1 MDAFNWKFN
10 LWLRR
15 NYWKFTCHSLWKY
28 VLNGLVLLCPPKCLF
43 LKCLLCQNVYSH
55 DVYYGNLQDRAD
67 DHARFSNLR
76 SPVCIVL
83 TFLPARD
90 NLKTVWIW
98 IKTVKTVGL
107 IRIQTVCHSD
117 GIPENSVEK
126 NMTMVIM
133 LTLYLLVTVCKL
145 VVTRSGTSKWLCW
158 VWSGSKMVW
167 QSGIPEKF
175 IRVTSIKGYDWSTI
189 I

>member
-1 MDAFNWKFN
+1 MTGEEFLKIYKPFFVEVCIKWVSAIMSPKMFVPEMS
-10 LWLRR
+10 
-15 NYWKFTCHSLWKY
+15 T
-28 VLNGLVLLCPPKCLF
+28 VPKCLF
-43 LKCLLCQNVYSH
+43 PWCLLWQLARPGRCPCPFQQSPIPSMH
-55 DVYYGNLQDRAD
+55 RINL
-67 DHARFSNLR
+67 
-76 SPVCIVL
+76 
-83 TFLPARD
+83 LPARD

-117 GIPENSVEK
+117 GIPENSLEK
-126 NMTMVIM
+126 IMTVVIM

-158 VWSGSKMVW
+158 VWSGSKLVW

>member
-10 LWLRR
+10 LWLGR
-15 NYWKFTCHSLWKY
+15 NYWKFTSHSLWKY

-67 DHARFSNLR
+67 VHARFSNLR

-98 IKTVKTVGL
+98 IMTVKTVGL

-117 GIPENSVEK
+117 GIPENSLEK
-126 NMTMVIM
+126 IMTMVIM
-133 LTLYLLVTVCKL
+133 LTLYLQTGCNQIRNIKMTLLGLIWIQNGLTVWYSWK
-145 VVTRSGTSKWLCW
+145 
-158 VWSGSKMVW
+158 
-167 QSGIPEKF
+167 IH
-175 IRVTSIKGYDWSTI
+175 
-189 I
+189 

>member
-1 MDAFNWKFN
+1 MDAFNRKFN
-10 LWLRR
+10 LWLGR
-15 NYWKFTCHSLWKY
+15 NYWKFTSHSLWKY

-55 DVYYGNLQDRAD
+55 DVYYGNLQDWAD
-67 DHARFSNLR
+67 VHARFSNLR

-107 IRIQTVCHSD
+107 IRIQTVCQDSD
-117 GIPENSVEK
+117 QVWHFVGPDLVLKLFAKVISRQQLQAKRNFSSVY
-126 NMTMVIM
+126 
-133 LTLYLLVTVCKL
+133 LTNLQ
-145 VVTRSGTSKWLCW
+145 
-158 VWSGSKMVW
+158 GS
-167 QSGIPEKF
+167 
-175 IRVTSIKGYDWSTI
+175 T
-189 I
+189 

>member
-1 MDAFNWKFN
+1 MTGEELLKIYKPFFVD
-10 LWLRR
+10 
-15 NYWKFTCHSLWKY
+15 
-28 VLNGLVLLCPPKCLF
+28 GLVLLCPPKCLF

-67 DHARFSNLR
+67 VHARFSNLR

-98 IKTVKTVGL
+98 IKTVKTLGL

-117 GIPENSVEK
+117 GIPENSENYDNGHHVNPLSASNSLQTGCNQIRNIK
-126 NMTMVIM
+126 MT
-133 LTLYLLVTVCKL
+133 LLGLIWIQNGSTVWY
-145 VVTRSGTSKWLCW
+145 S
-158 VWSGSKMVW
+158 
-167 QSGIPEKF
+167 
-175 IRVTSIKGYDWSTI
+175 
-189 I
+189 

>member
-1 MDAFNWKFN
+1 M
-10 LWLRR
+10 
-15 NYWKFTCHSLWKY
+15 T
-28 VLNGLVLLCPPKCLF
+28 GEELLKIYKPFFVEVCIKWISAIMSPKMF
-43 LKCLLCQNVYSH
+43 VPEMSTVPNVYSH

-67 DHARFSNLR
+67 VHARFSNLR
-76 SPVCIVL
+76 SPVCMVL

-117 GIPENSVEK
+117 GIPENSFEK

-145 VVTRSGTSKWLCW
+145 VVTRSGTSK
-158 VWSGSKMVW
+158 
-167 QSGIPEKF
+167 
-175 IRVTSIKGYDWSTI
+175 
-189 I
+189 

>member
-1 MDAFNWKFN
+1 M
-10 LWLRR
+10 
-15 NYWKFTCHSLWKY
+15 
-28 VLNGLVLLCPPKCLF
+28 LLCPPKCLF

-67 DHARFSNLR
+67 VHARFSNLR

-83 TFLPARD
+83 TFSPARD

-117 GIPENSVEK
+117 GIPENSLEK
-126 NMTMVIM
+126 IMTMVIM

-167 QSGIPEKF
+167 QSGIPEKV

>member
-1 MDAFNWKFN
+1 M
-10 LWLRR
+10 
-15 NYWKFTCHSLWKY
+15 
-28 VLNGLVLLCPPKCLF
+28 LLCPPKCLF

-67 DHARFSNLR
+67 VHARFTNLR

-117 GIPENSVEK
+117 GIPENSLEK
-126 NMTMVIM
+126 IMTIVNFNPLSTSYSLQTGCNQIRNIKMTLLGLIWIQNG
-133 LTLYLLVTVCKL
+133 LTIWY
-145 VVTRSGTSKWLCW
+145 S
-158 VWSGSKMVW
+158 
-167 QSGIPEKF
+167 
-175 IRVTSIKGYDWSTI
+175 
-189 I
+189 

>member
-1 MDAFNWKFN
+1 M
-10 LWLRR
+10 
-15 NYWKFTCHSLWKY
+15 
-28 VLNGLVLLCPPKCLF
+28 LLCPPKCLF

-67 DHARFSNLR
+67 VHARFSNLR

-90 NLKTVWIW
+90 NLTTVWIW

-117 GIPENSVEK
+117 GIPENSLEK
-126 NMTMVIM
+126 NNDNGHHVNPLSASNSLQTGCNQIRNIKMTLLGLIWIQNG
-133 LTLYLLVTVCKL
+133 LT
-145 VVTRSGTSKWLCW
+145 
-158 VWSGSKMVW
+158 VWYS
-167 QSGIPEKF
+167 
-175 IRVTSIKGYDWSTI
+175 
-189 I
+189 

>member
-1 MDAFNWKFN
+1 M
-10 LWLRR
+10 
-15 NYWKFTCHSLWKY
+15 T
-28 VLNGLVLLCPPKCLF
+28 GEELLKIYKPFFVEVCIKWVSAIMSPKMF
-43 LKCLLCQNVYSH
+43 VPEMSTVPNVYSH
-55 DVYYGNLQDRAD
+55 DVYDGNLQDRAD
-67 DHARFSNLR
+67 VHARFSNLR

-117 GIPENSVEK
+117 GIPENSLQK

-145 VVTRSGTSKWLCW
+145 VVTRSGTSK
-158 VWSGSKMVW
+158 
-167 QSGIPEKF
+167 
-175 IRVTSIKGYDWSTI
+175 
-189 I
+189 

>member
-1 MDAFNWKFN
+1 MDAFDWKFN
-10 LWLRR
+10 LWLGR
-15 NYWKFTCHSLWKY
+15 NYWKFTSHSLWKY

-67 DHARFSNLR
+67 VHARFSNLW

-117 GIPENSVEK
+117 GIPENSLEK
-126 NMTMVIM
+126 IMTMVIM
-133 LTLYLLVTVCKL
+133 LTLYLLITVCKL

>member
-1 MDAFNWKFN
+1 MLGFIGIK
-10 LWLRR
+10 WLSQ
-15 NYWKFTCHSLWKY
+15 K
-28 VLNGLVLLCPPKCLF
+28 VP
-43 LKCLLCQNVYSH
+43 LKRVPESSRTVPINPTSFSQG
-55 DVYYGNLQDRAD
+55 YGNLQDWAD
-67 DHARFSNLR
+67 VHARFSNLR

-117 GIPENSVEK
+117 GIPENSLEK
-126 NMTMVIM
+126 IMTMVIM
-133 LTLYLLVTVCKL
+133 FTLYLLVTVCKL

>member
-1 MDAFNWKFN
+1 M
-10 LWLRR
+10 
-15 NYWKFTCHSLWKY
+15 
-28 VLNGLVLLCPPKCLF
+28 LLCPPKCLF

-67 DHARFSNLR
+67 VNARFTNLR

-98 IKTVKTVGL
+98 IRTVKTVGL

-117 GIPENSVEK
+117 GIPENSLEK
-126 NMTMVIM
+126 IMTMVIM

-145 VVTRSGTSKWLCW
+145 VVTRSGTSNDFAGSDLDPKWFDSL
-158 VWSGSKMVW
+158 VFLKNSLELL
-167 QSGIPEKF
+167 QSRIMIEALSF
-175 IRVTSIKGYDWSTI
+175 NLDTLILALVLVQSR
-189 I
+189 